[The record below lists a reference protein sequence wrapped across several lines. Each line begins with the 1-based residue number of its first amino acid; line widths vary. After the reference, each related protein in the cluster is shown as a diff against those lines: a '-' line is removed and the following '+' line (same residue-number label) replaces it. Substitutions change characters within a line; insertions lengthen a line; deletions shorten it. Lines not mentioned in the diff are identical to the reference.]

1 MEFDKDILRWV
12 LLIGATP
19 VWLPFLL
26 TLWRDFNDAL
36 REDGGLLGSPPT
48 GRELE
53 AVRRELQDRPEVLVS
68 EPLVAPG
75 DRRQPRMSPASRP
88 AASPAPAPRNT
99 PRFRG

>member
-88 AASPAPAPRNT
+88 AASAPAPRNT